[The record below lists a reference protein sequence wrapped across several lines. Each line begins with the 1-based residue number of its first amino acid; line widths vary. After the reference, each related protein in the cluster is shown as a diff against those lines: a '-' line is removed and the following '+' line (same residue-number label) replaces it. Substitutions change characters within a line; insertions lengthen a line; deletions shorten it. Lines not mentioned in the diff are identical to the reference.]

1 MNYVIYDFETTG
13 KEARYDQPIQ
23 FAAALVDEKFNVL
36 ETFNERCR
44 LRDGVIPS
52 PKALLITKA
61 QIDSLKNEQSYYELM
76 RKVYRKLQSWS
87 PAIFFGFNNIIFDD
101 ELLRHNFYQ
110 SLLNPYI
117 TTSNENSRV
126 DLWKITC
133 ALAPLELDI
142 IKIPKNSKTG
152 KNALS
157 LEALSK
163 ENNIEHKLA
172 HDALSDVMATMGLAK
187 IIQNKD
193 PLFWETCLKARSLKT
208 CADFL
213 KSEEYFFCAPQASSS
228 LKYTP
233 ISLLTVNPNDNKE
246 LAFFDLNHDPEQ
258 HLETRV
264 SGITSL
270 IRSKQRVIRIIKGNR
285 FPIMLNKDYL
295 KNVDCFKELANNTSF
310 AERAK
315 KVSSAENFIENIN
328 QSLVDRWEENETSKV
343 SSDNLEEQL
352 YGGPR
357 LNPDD
362 QEKIKEF
369 NDSTEPVA
377 KLKASSKID
386 DFRYKQHANRVMYE
400 EYPDELTTRQKQ
412 KHQKIIA
419 EKALSENKDVKW
431 MTIPKAKKI
440 LDAAKEDEKYQKQ
453 KDYISQIEDYIK
465 LEENKYKKYSN

>member
-13 KEARYDQPIQ
+13 LEPRYDHPIQ
-23 FAAALVDEKFNVL
+23 FAAVLVDEKFNIL

-44 LRDGVIPS
+44 LRDGAIPG
-52 PKALLITKA
+52 PKALLISKV

-76 RKVYRKLQSWS
+76 RKVSHKLQSWS
-87 PAIFFGFNNIIFDD
+87 PAIFFGYNNIRFDD
-101 ELLRHNFYQ
+101 ELLRHSFYQ
-110 SLLNPYI
+110 TLLNPYI
-117 TTSNENSRV
+117 TTSNENSRI
-126 DLWKITC
+126 DLFRITC
-133 ALAPLELDI
+133 ALAPLELNI
-142 IKIPKNSKTG
+142 INIPKKSNG
-152 KNALS
+152 MNWLS
-157 LEALSK
+157 LEPLCK

-172 HDALSDVMATMGLAK
+172 HDALADVMATIGLAK
-187 IIQNKD
+187 IIQEKD
-193 PLFWETCLKARSLKT
+193 PLFWEICLKARSLKT
-208 CADFL
+208 WADFL
-213 KSEEYFFCAPQASSS
+213 KSEEYFFSAPQATNS

-233 ISLLTVNPNDNKE
+233 ISLLTANPNNNNE
-246 LAFFDLNHDPEQ
+246 LALFDLNHDPEQ

-270 IRSKQRVIRIIKGNR
+270 IQSKQKVIRIQKGNR

-295 KNVDCFKELANNTSF
+295 KNVDCFKELANNTLF

-315 KVSSAENFIENIN
+315 KISSAENFIENIN

-343 SSDNLEEQL
+343 PSDNLEEQL

-419 EKALSENKDVKW
+419 EKALSENKNVKW
-431 MTIPKAKKI
+431 MTIPKAKRI
-440 LDAAKEDEKYQKQ
+440 LDSVKEDERYQKQ
-453 KDYISQIEDYIK
+453 KDYIGQIEEYIK
-465 LEENKYKKYSN
+465 LEEKKYKKYCN

>member
-13 KEARYDQPIQ
+13 KEAKYDQPIQ
-23 FAAALVDEKFNVL
+23 FAAALVDEKFNIL

-76 RKVYRKLQSWS
+76 RKIYCKLQSWS
-87 PAIFFGFNNIIFDD
+87 PAIFFGFNNIVFDD

-126 DLWKITC
+126 DLWRITC

-142 IKIPKNSKTG
+142 INIPKNSKTG
-152 KNALS
+152 KNTLS
-157 LEALSK
+157 LVALSK

-172 HDALSDVMATMGLAK
+172 HDALADVMATIGLAK
-187 IIQNKD
+187 IIQEKD
-193 PLFWETCLKARSLKT
+193 SLFWETCLKVRSLKT

-233 ISLLTVNPNDNKE
+233 ISLLTMNPAENKE

-270 IRSKQRVIRIIKGNR
+270 IQSKQRVIRIIKGNR

-310 AERAK
+310 TERAK
-315 KVSSAENFIENIN
+315 KIRSSENFIENVK
-328 QSLVDRWEENETSKV
+328 QSLVDRWEEKQLV
-343 SSDNLEEQL
+343 PSDNLEEQL

-377 KLKASSKID
+377 KLKASSKIND
-386 DFRYKQHANRVMYE
+386 SRYKQHANRVMYE
-400 EYPDELTTRQKQ
+400 EYPDELTIRQKQ

-419 EKALSENKDVKW
+419 EKALSENKNVKW
-431 MTIPKAKKI
+431 MTIPKAKRI
-440 LDAAKEDEKYQKQ
+440 LASVKEDERYQKQ
-453 KDYISQIEDYIK
+453 KDYIGQIEEYIK
-465 LEENKYKKYSN
+465 LEEKKYKKYCN